1 MKFQE
6 IWGDRPAFLGIDM
19 QVGILSG
26 CAGENQSLADLALQ
40 SMLGRIGRVQE
51 RSRKLGIPVLHV
63 QHFGPKGHRLD
74 PDTEGWSIFPDVAPQ
89 AQEPIIAKGWCD
101 AFFDTD
107 LDAHCRNLG
116 IETLAIAGCMTQFC
130 IDTTCRRA
138 LALGYNVIL
147 LEDGH
152 MNAGSLDLSFEQV
165 IRHHNATLAQID
177 AGKASLRVRRIDDLL
192 S

>member
-1 MKFQE
+1 
-6 IWGDRPAFLGIDM
+6 M

-26 CAGENQSLADLALQ
+26 CAGADQALADLALQ
-40 SMLGRIGRVQE
+40 RMLERIAKIQA
-51 RSRKLGIPVLHV
+51 RSRQLGFPVLHV
-63 QHFGPKGHRLD
+63 QHSGPTGHRLD
-74 PDTEGWSIFPDVAPQ
+74 PNADGWSIFPEVEPQ
-89 AQEPIIAKGWCD
+89 AQEPIFVKGWCD
-101 AFFDTD
+101 AFFNTD
-107 LDAHCRNLG
+107 LDQQCKSLN
-116 IETLAIAGCMTQFC
+116 IETLVIAGCMTQFC